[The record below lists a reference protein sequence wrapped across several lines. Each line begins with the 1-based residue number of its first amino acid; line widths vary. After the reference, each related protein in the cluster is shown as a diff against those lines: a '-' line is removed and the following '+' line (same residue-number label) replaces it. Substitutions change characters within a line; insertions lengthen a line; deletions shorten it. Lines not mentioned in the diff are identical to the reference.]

1 MSKLGVDVGDE
12 FPAEEI
18 RRDEN
23 GTVHHHH
30 YHYRRRYRGPFGLL
44 RIFLVIM
51 LFSLAW
57 RLMNFVTYPFG
68 WHGYDRYGRFPF
80 DGNPIFAFGGP
91 FLAFGGTMLGIVVIS
106 AALWFL
112 RNRDIDSD
120 R

>member
-23 GTVHHHH
+23 GEVHHHH

-44 RIFLVIM
+44 RLVLVVM
-51 LFSLAW
+51 LITLGW
-57 RLMNFVTYPFG
+57 RLVSFATYPMY
-68 WHGYDRYGRFPF
+68 WRGYDRFAGYPF
-80 DGNPIFAFGGP
+80 FSANPFFALGG
-91 FLAFGGTMLGIVVIS
+91 AVIGIVVIV

-112 RNRDIDSD
+112 RNRDPDCNS
-120 R
+120 

>member
-23 GTVHHHH
+23 GEVHHHH
-30 YHYRRRYRGPFGLL
+30 YHYRRRYRGPFGIL
-44 RIFLVIM
+44 RLVLVVM
-51 LFSLAW
+51 LITLGW
-57 RLMNFVTYPFG
+57 RLVSFASFPFG
-68 WHGYDRYGRFPF
+68 WRGYDR
-80 DGNPIFAFGGP
+80 FGGYP
-91 FLAFGGTMLGIVVIS
+91 FFSANPFFALGSLVVGIVVIC